1 MTKPMFNFGRYL
13 FSPSWIRTGPRKRVD
28 GKKWLPIYFTF
39 FVLFFLMSGILYGAD
54 QWLPVNNLSQPLPAA
69 QDQTWVPVE
78 VSVKDVPPAQE
89 GRAHQVVA
97 GQENYLLSIEQVTYL
112 GRPAFMLRTA
122 NKFTFNSFLLK
133 KPDRLVVDL
142 DGVVPSPEDYG
153 EFNAS
158 GIVKAI
164 RIGRQNSEKTRV
176 VFDLSALVGYKLVN
190 SAEEPDRL
198 LVVFNSVLKEVG
210 ITSNTTEPRIFIDTT
225 HPIQYKTTLAFN
237 PHRVIIDLWD
247 VTLMGEPLVIPGSGA
262 WISQIRV
269 SQFDPQTIRVVLDVK
284 EPRGC
289 VVTPSRTVDNRLEIK
304 TIQSIT
310 DVQWNQ
316 EKTPEEILIRSSGEI
331 NEEVAFAEDG
341 QKMVIVLRH
350 AVLAEELKGRAKA
363 AQLGMEEAPASTVRI
378 EVPKPGPAKYKK
390 ELNADRNELRIIFAE
405 PPPLQGR
412 LIVLD
417 PGHGG
422 VDAGAIGS
430 QGVREKEINLA
441 VSLKLKKKLEA
452 AGAHVIMTREEDKYV
467 SLYERAA
474 IANKAG
480 SIITLSIHCNFH
492 PDSRVNGFEVF
503 YHPDRKDSTAL
514 GKAIFEHVMRQVKIK
529 PLAVKTSKDLVLTR
543 ETQMATVLIE
553 MGFLSNRQEES
564 LLKNEKF
571 QDKMVEGIFKGV
583 SAYLQSNQ
591 EQ

>member
-1 MTKPMFNFGRYL
+1 MTKRIINSCL
-13 FSPSWIRTGPRKRVD
+13 C
-28 GKKWLPIYFTF
+28 
-39 FVLFFLMSGILYGAD
+39 VLFFLASGIIYGVGRR
-54 QWLPVNNLSQPLPAA
+54 LPVNNLSQPLPAVEN
-69 QDQTWVPVE
+69 QTWVPAE
-78 VSVKDVPPAQE
+78 TSVKDVSPTQD
-89 GRAHQVVA
+89 GRVNQAEA
-97 GQENYLLSIEQVTYL
+97 RKENYLLSIEQVTHL
-112 GRPAFMLRTA
+112 GRPAFLLRTT
-122 NKFTFNSFLLK
+122 NKFTFDSFLLK
-133 KPDRLVVDL
+133 KPDRLVIDL
-142 DGVVPSPEDYG
+142 DGVVPAPEGYG
-153 EFNAS
+153 DFKAS

-164 RIGRQNSEKTRV
+164 RIGRQNPEKTRV

-210 ITSNTTEPRIFIDTT
+210 IISNTAEPSIFIDTT
-225 HPIQYKTTLAFN
+225 HPIQYKTTLALN

-247 VTLMGEPLVIPGSGA
+247 VTLMGESLVIPGGGA

-289 VVTPSRTVDNRLEIK
+289 VVIPSRTVDNRLEIK
-304 TIQSIT
+304 TIQRIT

-316 EKTPEEILIRSSGEI
+316 EKTPEEILIRSTGEI
-331 NEEVAFAEDG
+331 NEEVAFTEDE
-341 QKMVIVLRH
+341 QKMVILLRH
-350 AVLAEELKGRAKA
+350 AVLAGELKEKAKA
-363 AQLGMEEAPASTVRI
+363 TQLVMAEDPASIVRI
-378 EVPKPGPAKYKK
+378 EVPKPGPVKYKK
-390 ELNADRNELRIIFAE
+390 ELNADRNELRISFAE
-405 PPPLQGR
+405 SPPLQGR

-430 QGVREKEINLA
+430 QGGREKEINLA

-474 IANKAG
+474 IANNAG

-503 YHPDRKDSTAL
+503 YHPDRKDSAAL

-564 LLKNEKF
+564 IMKTEQF
-571 QDKMVEGIFKGV
+571 QDKIAEGIFQGV
-583 SAYLQSNQ
+583 CAYLRS
-591 EQ
+591 E

>member
-1 MTKPMFNFGRYL
+1 
-13 FSPSWIRTGPRKRVD
+13 
-28 GKKWLPIYFTF
+28 
-39 FVLFFLMSGILYGAD
+39 
-54 QWLPVNNLSQPLPAA
+54 
-69 QDQTWVPVE
+69 
-78 VSVKDVPPAQE
+78 
-89 GRAHQVVA
+89 
-97 GQENYLLSIEQVTYL
+97 
-112 GRPAFMLRTA
+112 MLRTT

-142 DGVVPSPEDYG
+142 DGVVPSPEGYG

-164 RIGRQNSEKTRV
+164 RIGRQNSAKTRV
-176 VFDLSALVGYKLVN
+176 VFDLSTLVGYKLVN

-210 ITSNTTEPRIFIDTT
+210 ITSNTAEPRIFIDTT

-247 VTLMGEPLVIPGSGA
+247 VTLMGESLVIPGSGT

-310 DVQWNQ
+310 DVRWNQ
-316 EKTPEEILIRSSGEI
+316 QKTPEEILIRSTGEI
-331 NEEVAFAEDG
+331 NEEVIFAEDG
-341 QKMVIVLRH
+341 RKMVIILHH
-350 AVLAEELKGRAKA
+350 AVLAEKLKGKEKV
-363 AQLGMEEAPASTVRI
+363 AQLVMEEDPASIVRI
-378 EVPKPGPAKYKK
+378 EVPKPGPVEYKK
-390 ELNADRNELRIIFAE
+390 ELNADRNELRITFAE

-422 VDAGAIGS
+422 VDAGAIGG

-441 VSLKLKKKLEA
+441 VSLKLKKKLEVV
-452 AGAHVIMTREEDKYV
+452 GAHVIMTREEDKYV

-474 IANKAG
+474 IANNAG

-503 YHPDRKDSTAL
+503 HHPDRKDSASL

-564 LLKNEKF
+564 FLKTEEF
-571 QDKMVEGIFKGV
+571 QDKMVEGIFQGV
-583 SAYLQSNQ
+583 SAYLRSNQ